1 MRDASPSPDQR
12 AEALHA
18 ESLVICERFAWP
30 PQCIG
35 SGDFELGA
43 REIYAELRCLQKV
56 GAVDVSE
63 ALIDCCRRHRQ
74 WLALF
79 EDVEARI
86 WLFRGERERA
96 EQRWTGLLHHPD
108 VVMRQIAE
116 KALNNLQREVES
128 GQSLATEVAQALD
141 RNQIE
146 RVEALLT
153 AAIVEVEDLERPWIK
168 NVLESTALKRSM
180 PKHFPWDRGLYTH
193 QLMLDLFERQLDQ
206 WEEDVHG

>member
-1 MRDASPSPDQR
+1 MLDASSSPDQR
-12 AEALHA
+12 ATALRAEALA
-18 ESLVICERFAWP
+18 ICERFAWP

-35 SGDFELGA
+35 SDEFELGA

-56 GAVDVSE
+56 RAVDVSE
-63 ALIDCCRRHRQ
+63 ALIDCCRRHQQ

-96 EQRWTGLLHHPD
+96 EQRWQGLLHHPN

-128 GQSLATEVAQALD
+128 GQRLVTEVAQALD
-141 RNQIE
+141 RGQFE
-146 RVEALLT
+146 RVDDFLT
-153 AAIVEVEDLERPWIK
+153 AAIVEIKDLEKPWLK
-168 NVLESTALKRSM
+168 NVLEATALKRSM
-180 PKHFPWDRGLYTH
+180 PRHFPWDRGLYTH

-206 WEEDVHG
+206 WEGDDHG

>member
-1 MRDASPSPDQR
+1 MHDASPSPDQR
-12 AEALHA
+12 AEALRA
-18 ESLVICERFAWP
+18 EALAICERFAWP

-35 SGDFELGA
+35 RGDIELGA
-43 REIYAELRCLQKV
+43 REVYAELRCLQTV
-56 GAVDVSE
+56 RAVDVSE

-96 EQRWTGLLHHPD
+96 EQRWQALLHHSN

-116 KALNNLQREVES
+116 KALKNLQREVES
-128 GQSLATEVAQALD
+128 GQRLTTEVAQALD
-141 RNQIE
+141 RGQIA
-146 RVEALLT
+146 RVEDWLT
-153 AAIVEVEDLERPWIK
+153 AAIVEVKNVEKSWLK
-168 NVLESTALKRSM
+168 NVLESTALQRAM
-180 PKHFPWDRGLYTH
+180 PKHFPWDRGLYTN

-206 WEEDVHG
+206 WEVDGHG

>member
-1 MRDASPSPDQR
+1 MLDARPSPDRRVEALR
-12 AEALHA
+12 AEALA
-18 ESLVICERFAWP
+18 ICERFAWP

-35 SGDFELGA
+35 RDEFELGA

-56 GAVDVSE
+56 RAVDVSE
-63 ALIDCCRRHRQ
+63 ALIDCCRRHQQ

-96 EQRWTGLLHHPD
+96 EQRWQALLHHPN

-128 GQSLATEVAQALD
+128 GQRLATEVAQALD
-141 RNQIE
+141 RGQFE
-146 RVEALLT
+146 RVDDLLT
-153 AAIVEVEDLERPWIK
+153 AAIVEVKDLEKPWIK

-193 QLMLDLFERQLDQ
+193 ELMLSLFERQLDQ
-206 WEEDVHG
+206 WEDDGHG